1 MAVREMDIRSRLD
14 KLKKQRKLVKFV
26 TDIPGTV
33 PQEGFILDVSDSWV
47 LFHSVECF
55 HLDGYCVIRI
65 DDIATAESGKFAQ
78 TLKRFLRA
86 EGIMNEVGIETRI
99 QLDDLQTIMESIRK
113 LRKNVSISCDY
124 TKTDDFF
131 IGAIVRVGRTSV
143 TLREFETTGKWA
155 SGTTN
160 VAYRT
165 VSMITFDDEYTNVWS
180 RQIRPM

>member
-1 MAVREMDIRSRLD
+1 
-14 KLKKQRKLVKFV
+14 
-26 TDIPGTV
+26 
-33 PQEGFILDVSDSWV
+33 
-47 LFHSVECF
+47 
-55 HLDGYCVIRI
+55 
-65 DDIATAESGKFAQ
+65 
-78 TLKRFLRA
+78 
-86 EGIMNEVGIETRI
+86 MNEVGIETRI